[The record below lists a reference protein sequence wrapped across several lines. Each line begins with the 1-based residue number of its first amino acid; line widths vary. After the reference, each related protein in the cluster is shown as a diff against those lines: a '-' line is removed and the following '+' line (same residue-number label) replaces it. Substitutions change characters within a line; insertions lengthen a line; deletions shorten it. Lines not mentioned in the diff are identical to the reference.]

1 MVKRSALV
9 LSEHDAEA
17 ALRSLGWP
25 TSVGYSEAIF
35 AFQLGWNLGPELE
48 PDGVVGPLTS
58 DALLKSLNC
67 KKSGQGTASAHFSFT
82 EFACHCGGHYEGCHG
97 LLVRRDLLASLERL
111 RTSYYTHG
119 LDIESGY
126 RCPRRNH
133 EVGGATNSQ
142 HQYGAAADVAYAV
155 ECSTLAGM
163 HLFSGLGR
171 SASSHLVRHV
181 DRRDISG
188 FNTTGSGLTHPAIWD
203 YAE

>member
-9 LSEHDAEA
+9 LNEHDAEA

-35 AFQLGWNLGPELE
+35 AFQLGWNLGPALE

-58 DALLKSLNC
+58 AALEISLAALKA
-67 KKSGQGTASAHFSFT
+67 GTGTASTHFSFT
-82 EFACHCGGHYEGCHG
+82 EFACHCSGHYGGCHG
-97 LLVRRDLLASLERL
+97 LLVRRELLQSLETL
-111 RTSYYTHG
+111 RASYYPHG
-119 LDIESGY
+119 LNVESGY

-142 HQYGAAADVAYAV
+142 HQYGAAVDISYVV
-155 ECSTLAGM
+155 ECKTLAGM

-188 FNTTGSGLTHPAIWD
+188 FNTTGSSLTNPAIWD